1 MELRQIIYFI
11 EVAKREH
18 VTRAAETL
26 HVAQSAISRQIALLE
41 SELGTPL
48 FEREGRNVKLT
59 HMGKVFLEHAER
71 IVIEM
76 DKAKERVEEFLNPE
90 KGVIHLGFSSSLSV
104 HTFTRVFTQ
113 FREEHPNLHF
123 QLLQGTKKYLMQKI
137 EKGDID
143 IAFIAPVV
151 TDHPIVKGDTFFTEK
166 LLLLLPENHYLCS
179 EPIVRIGQLAGERF
193 VTFRSDSSI
202 RRTIDKACNQA
213 GFEPIIAFEGEDM
226 DTIKGLVSAGL
237 GIGILPELA
246 FSYNLPKDVRTVEIE
261 DPAFIRSVGVITPKK
276 RELAPSEKLLYGFLK
291 SFYDRLYRFQL

>member
-18 VTRAAETL
+18 VTRAAENL

-151 TDHPIVKGDTFFTEK
+151 TDHPIVKGDTFFYGEAVVAAARKSLFMLGTD
-166 LLLLLPENHYLCS
+166 CS
-179 EPIVRIGQLAGERF
+179 DWPIG
-193 VTFRSDSSI
+193 
-202 RRTIDKACNQA
+202 RRTICYLSI
-213 GFEPIIAFEGEDM
+213 GFID
-226 DTIKGLVSAGL
+226 SA
-237 GIGILPELA
+237 
-246 FSYNLPKDVRTVEIE
+246 D
-261 DPAFIRSVGVITPKK
+261 
-276 RELAPSEKLLYGFLK
+276 
-291 SFYDRLYRFQL
+291 DR